1 MKFYKVMLL
10 SNPYVLASS
19 SEEAREVAKK
29 ALLAGELALSE
40 EVAVELQRM
49 DDILPTHR
57 ERTGAMVADSVT
69 DDEFKKIKGRNN
81 AEIFNIVN
89 DGKKAKK

>member
-10 SNPYVLASS
+10 SHPYVLASS

-29 ALLAGELALSE
+29 ALLGGELVLSE
-40 EVAVELQRM
+40 EVAVELNRM

-57 ERTGAMVADSVT
+57 ERKGALVADSIT
-69 DDEFKKIKGRNN
+69 DDEFDKIKGKNN
-81 AEIFNIVN
+81 AEIFNVVN
-89 DGKKAKK
+89 DGKKARK